1 MIKLFKHFHK
11 EEWFLIALSIIFIF
25 AQAWLDLH
33 IPEYMSNITY
43 LITNETSELT
53 TILAMGGKMVLC
65 ALGSLVTAIIVGFFA
80 ARIAARFAKRI
91 RKEIFCKVESFSMEE
106 MNVFSTPSLITRS
119 TNDVTQIQRF
129 VAVGMQVIIKAP
141 IISALAIEKIL
152 ATGKLEW
159 SLLVTGAVFALITV
173 IVAIMFYTLP
183 RFEKIQ
189 KITDNLNRVTRE
201 NLTGLE
207 VIRAYNAEEYQ
218 ENKFDEVNTDLM
230 DNNLKV
236 QRRMAV
242 LHPSMVLVLNC
253 IALGVYWI
261 GAILINSAG
270 TADKMTLFSDM
281 VVFSSYAVQVIMAFT
296 LLTIVLVALPR
307 ASISAKR
314 INEVLDT
321 KIKITDGKL
330 TQGKTGKEGIIEFR
344 NVSFA
349 YPDSNEYVVKNINFS
364 ANKGETIAFIGATG
378 SGKSTIINLAVRF
391 YDVLEGEIL
400 VDGMN
405 VKEYTKNALCNK
417 FGYVSQKAVLFS
429 GTVASNI
436 AYGDNGKNK
445 ATSEEIKKAIE
456 IAQSK
461 DFVEKLENGYEG
473 MVAQGGANFSGG
485 QKQRL
490 SIARAIARKPEFYI
504 FDDSFSALDYKT
516 DHILR
521 SKLKEETKGV
531 TTLIVAQRIGTI
543 KDADKILVIKDG
555 EIVGSGKHEE
565 LLKKCDEYKEIALS
579 QLSKEEL
586 GE

>member
-1 MIKLFKHFHK
+1 MIKLLKHFHK
-11 EEWFLIALSIIFIF
+11 QEWLLLTLSVIFVFVQAL
-25 AQAWLDLH
+25 LDLH

-43 LITNETSELT
+43 LITGETKELMP
-53 TILAMGGKMVLC
+53 ILITGGKMVLC
-65 ALGSLVTAIIVGFFA
+65 ALGSLITAMIVGFFA

-91 RKEIFCKVESFSMEE
+91 RREIFCKVESFSMEE
-106 MNVFSTPSLITRS
+106 MNQFSTASLITRS

-141 IISALAIEKIL
+141 IISVLAIEKIL
-152 ATGKLEW
+152 TTGRLEW
-159 SLLVTGAVFALITV
+159 SLLVTAAIFALIIV
-173 IVAIMFYTLP
+173 IVIIMNYTIP
-183 RFEKIQ
+183 KFEKIQ

-201 NLTGLE
+201 NLIGLE
-207 VIRAYNAEEYQ
+207 VIRAYNAEKYQ
-218 ENKFDEVNTDLM
+218 EDKFNEINTNLM
-230 DNNLKV
+230 NNNLMV
-236 QRRMAV
+236 QRKMAV
-242 LHPSMVLVLNC
+242 LHPTMVLVLNC

-261 GAILINSAG
+261 GAVLINAAG
-270 TADKMTLFSDM
+270 ATDKMILFSDM

-296 LLTIVLVALPR
+296 LLTIVFVMLPR

-321 KIKITDGKL
+321 PIKLIEGKL
-330 TQGKTGKEGIIEFR
+330 TRGKKGKEGTIEFR

-349 YPDSNEYVVKNINFS
+349 YPGSNEYVVKNINFVV
-364 ANKGETIAFIGATG
+364 NKSETVALIGATG
-378 SGKSTIINLAVRF
+378 SGKSTIVNLAVRS
-391 YDVLEGEIL
+391 YDVSKGEIL
-400 VDGMN
+400 VDGLN
-405 VKEYTKNALCNK
+405 VKEYTKEALCNK

-436 AYGDNGKNK
+436 AYGDNGKGK
-445 ATSEEIKKAIE
+445 TTEKEIKKAAE

-461 DFVEKLENGYEG
+461 DFIEKLENQYDG
-473 MVAQGGANFSGG
+473 MVAQGGTNFSGG

-490 SIARAIARKPEFYI
+490 SIARAIARKPEIYI

-516 DHILR
+516 DRMLR
-521 SKLKEETKGV
+521 TKLKEETNGV

-555 EIVGSGKHEE
+555 EIVGSGKHDD
-565 LLKKCDEYKEIALS
+565 LLETCEEYKEIALS

>member
-1 MIKLFKHFHK
+1 MIKLLKHFHK
-11 EEWFLIALSIIFIF
+11 QEWLLLALSVVFVF

-43 LITNETSELT
+43 LITNETKELT
-53 TILAMGGKMVLC
+53 PILITGGKMVLC
-65 ALGSLVTAIIVGFFA
+65 ALGSLITAIIVGFFA

-91 RKEIFCKVESFSMEE
+91 RREIFCKVESFSMEE
-106 MNVFSTPSLITRS
+106 MNRFSTASLITRS

-129 VAVGMQVIIKAP
+129 VAIGMQVIIKAP
-141 IISALAIEKIL
+141 IISVLAIEKIL
-152 ATGKLEW
+152 TTGRLEW
-159 SLLVTGAVFALITV
+159 SLLVTAAIFALIIV
-173 IVAIMFYTLP
+173 IVIIMNYTIP
-183 RFEKIQ
+183 KFEKIQ

-218 ENKFDEVNTDLM
+218 ENKFNEININLM
-230 DNNLKV
+230 NNNLKV
-236 QRRMAV
+236 QRKMAV
-242 LHPSMVLVLNC
+242 LHPTMVLVLNC

-261 GAILINSAG
+261 GAVLINAAG
-270 TADKMTLFSDM
+270 ATDKMILFSDM

-296 LLTIVLVALPR
+296 LLTIVFVMLPR

-321 KIKITDGKL
+321 QMKLIEGKL
-330 TQGKTGKEGIIEFR
+330 TRGKQGKEGTIEFK

-349 YPDSNEYVVKNINFS
+349 YPGSNEYVVKNINFT
-364 ANKGETIAFIGATG
+364 ANKSETVALIGATG
-378 SGKSTIINLAVRF
+378 SGKSTIVNLAVRS
-391 YDVLEGEIL
+391 YDVSKGEIL
-400 VDGMN
+400 VDGIN
-405 VKEYTKNALCNK
+405 VKEYTKEALCNK

-436 AYGDNGKNK
+436 AYGDNGKGK
-445 ATSEEIKKAIE
+445 TTEKDIKKAAE

-461 DFVEKLENGYEG
+461 DFIEKLENQYDG
-473 MVAQGGANFSGG
+473 MVAQGGTNFSGG

-490 SIARAIARKPEFYI
+490 SIARAIARKPEIYI

-516 DHILR
+516 DRMLR
-521 SKLKEETKGV
+521 TKLKEETKGV

-555 EIVGSGKHEE
+555 EIVGSGKHAE
-565 LLKKCDEYKEIALS
+565 LLATCEEYKEIALS

>member
-11 EEWFLIALSIIFIF
+11 EEWFLIGLSVIFVF

-33 IPEYMSNITY
+33 IPEYMQNITY
-43 LITNETSELT
+43 LITNETQELT
-53 TILAMGGKMVLC
+53 PILIMGIKMVLC

-91 RKEIFCKVESFSMEE
+91 RREIFCKVESFSMEE
-106 MNVFSTPSLITRS
+106 MNKFSTPSLITRS

-129 VAVGMQVIIKAP
+129 VAIGMQVVIKAP
-141 IISALAIEKIL
+141 IISIMAIEKIL
-152 ATGKLEW
+152 TTGRLEW
-159 SLLVTGAVFALITV
+159 TVLVAGVVFALVTV
-173 IVAIMFYTLP
+173 IATIMIYTIP
-183 RFEKIQ
+183 KFEKIQ

-207 VIRAYNAEEYQ
+207 VIRAYNAEKYQ
-218 ENKFDEVNTDLM
+218 EDKFDKVN
-230 DNNLKV
+230 NNLKNNQLKV
-236 QRRMAV
+236 QRRMSV
-242 LHPSMVLVLNC
+242 LHPSMVLALNC

-270 TADKMTLFSDM
+270 AGDKMVLFSDM
-281 VVFSSYAVQVIMAFT
+281 VIFSAYAVQVIMAFT
-296 LLTIVLVALPR
+296 LLTIVFIMLPR

-314 INEVLDT
+314 INEVLGT
-321 KIKITDGKL
+321 KTRIINGKL
-330 TQGKTGKEGIIEFR
+330 KKGKAEKEGVLEFR

-349 YPDSNEYVVKNINFS
+349 YPDSNEHVIKNINFT
-364 ANKGETIAFIGATG
+364 ANKGETVAFIGATG

-391 YDVLEGEIL
+391 YDVSEGEIL
-400 VDGMN
+400 VDGIN
-405 VKEYTKNALCNK
+405 VKEYTKEALCNK

-429 GTVASNI
+429 GTVSSNI
-436 AYGDNGKNK
+436 AYGENGKEK
-445 ATSEEIKKAIE
+445 ASQEEIKKAVE

-461 DFVEKLENGYEG
+461 DFVEKLEDGYDG
-473 MVAQGGANFSGG
+473 IVAQGGTNFSGG

-516 DHILR
+516 DRMLR
-521 SKLKEETKGV
+521 SKLAEETKGI

-565 LLKKCDEYKEIALS
+565 LLKNCDEYKEIALS

>member
-1 MIKLFKHFHK
+1 MIKLFKQLHK
-11 EEWFLIALSIIFIF
+11 EEWLLIVISIIIVFV
-25 AQAWLDLH
+25 QAVLDLH

-43 LITNETSELT
+43 LITNETSEIT
-53 TILAMGGKMVLC
+53 PILIMGGKMVLC
-65 ALGSLVTAIIVGFFA
+65 ALGSLGTAIIVGFFS

-106 MNVFSTPSLITRS
+106 MNRFSTPSLITRS

-141 IISALAIEKIL
+141 IISVLAIEKIL
-152 ATGKLEW
+152 ETGKLEW
-159 SLLVTGAVFALITV
+159 SFLVTGAVFALIIV
-173 IVAIMFYTLP
+173 IVTIMFYTLP
-183 RFEKIQ
+183 KFEKIQ

-207 VIRAYNAEEYQ
+207 VIRAYNAEKYQ
-218 ENKFDEVNTDLM
+218 ENKFDEVNTDLTN
-230 DNNLKV
+230 NNLKV
-236 QRRMAV
+236 QKRMAV

-261 GAILINSAG
+261 GAILINNAG
-270 TADKMTLFSDM
+270 ATDKMMLFSDM

-296 LLTIVLVALPR
+296 LLTIVFVMLPR

-314 INEVLDT
+314 INEVLNT
-321 KIKITDGKL
+321 KIKIIDGKL
-330 TQGKTGKEGIIEFR
+330 TEGKIGKEGEIEFK

-349 YPDSNEYVVKNINFS
+349 YPDSNEYVIKNINFS
-364 ANKGETIAFIGATG
+364 ASKGETIAFIGATG

-391 YDVLEGEIL
+391 YDVSKGEIL
-400 VDGMN
+400 IDGIN

-436 AYGDNGKNK
+436 AYGDNGKK
-445 ATSEEIKKAIE
+445 QATSEEIKKAIE

-461 DFVEKLENGYEG
+461 DFIEKLESRYNGI
-473 MVAQGGANFSGG
+473 VAQGGTNFSGG

-516 DHILR
+516 DRMLR
-521 SKLKEETKGV
+521 SKLKEEIKDV

-565 LLKKCDEYKEIALS
+565 LLKNCDEYKEIALS

>member
-11 EEWFLIALSIIFIF
+11 EEWLLIALSIIFIF

-33 IPEYMSNITY
+33 IPEYMSSITY
-43 LITNETSELT
+43 LITNETGELT
-53 TILAMGGKMVLC
+53 PILIMGGKMVLC
-65 ALGSLVTAIIVGFFA
+65 ALGSLLTAMIVGFFA

-106 MNVFSTPSLITRS
+106 MNKFSTPSLITRS

-129 VAVGMQVIIKAP
+129 IAVGMQVIIKAP

-152 ATGKLEW
+152 ETGKLEW

-173 IVAIMFYTLP
+173 IVAIMFYTIP
-183 RFEKIQ
+183 KFEKIQ
-189 KITDNLNRVTRE
+189 KITDSLNRVTRE

-207 VIRAYNAEEYQ
+207 VIRAYNAEKYQ

-230 DNNLKV
+230 NNHLKV

-261 GAILINSAG
+261 GAVLINTAG
-270 TADKMTLFSDM
+270 AADKMLLFSDM

-296 LLTIVLVALPR
+296 LLTIVFVMLPR

-314 INEVLDT
+314 INEVLNT
-321 KIKITDGKL
+321 KSKIIDGKL
-330 TQGKTGKEGIIEFR
+330 TEGKTGKEGIIEFK

-349 YPDSNEYVVKNINFS
+349 YPDSKEYVIKNINFS
-364 ANKGETIAFIGATG
+364 ANKGETIALIGATG

-391 YDVLEGEIL
+391 YDVSEGEIL
-400 VDGMN
+400 VDGIN
-405 VKEYTKNALCNK
+405 VKEYTKDALCNK
-417 FGYVSQKAVLFS
+417 FGYVSQKAILFS
-429 GTVASNI
+429 GTISSNI
-436 AYGDNGKNK
+436 AYGDNGKEQ

-461 DFVEKLENGYEG
+461 DFIEKLENGYDG
-473 MVAQGGANFSGG
+473 MVAQGGTNFSGG

-516 DHILR
+516 DRMLR
-521 SKLKEETKGV
+521 SKLKEETKGI

-555 EIVGSGKHEE
+555 KIVGSGKHEE
-565 LLKKCDEYKEIALS
+565 LLKNCDEYKEIALS